1 MRREMGELCERSVQI
16 LSTYPQSCRWTL
28 PEFLRGRTTL
38 PICACVRVRRA
49 KFGGF
54 LVTFRCMPACLL
66 WGRGGGVEPV
76 LRLLPR
82 NETTYHT
89 FECLDSIR
97 PCAATAA
104 MGGGRCT

>member
-38 PICACVRVRRA
+38 PICACVRASREV
-49 KFGGF
+49 
-54 LVTFRCMPACLL
+54 
-66 WGRGGGVEPV
+66 WGLSCDLPLHASMFAVGAWWCVEPV
-76 LRLLPR
+76 LRVLPR